1 MARKK
6 NDDPKQR
13 LANERFSELLRQVV
27 NEHDT
32 LKAAILL
39 GVAAEATVRNW
50 LQKVPPTKK
59 NRDHAM
65 QRLNLDPRLLED
77 DERQWTEFLGNLK
90 NGRVNLPS
98 VIDRPEWLYYSEHIN
113 AAEKYTNAAQ
123 IIIITKHALNDTQLG
138 LVHDTVAGNLKRGI
152 SYTFVIPE
160 FCSNKARLITQVAF
174 LRQNLKSASD
184 EVASVDIMLVKTD
197 TATEADWQW
206 IDEVMLFLRRRLPPH
221 EIAQHLEI
229 ERSWEQLY
237 AANDR
242 LNDSRKSIGN
252 ENIWAMLPFQ
262 KQEFYV
268 GLLQRWAA
276 TAQWI

>member
-6 NDDPKQR
+6 DDDPKQR
-13 LANERFSELLRQVV
+13 LANQRFGELLRQVV
-27 NEHDT
+27 NAHDT

-39 GVAAEATVRNW
+39 GVAEATVRNW
-50 LQKVPPTKK
+50 LNGVPPSKR
-59 NRDHAM
+59 NRDDAL
-65 QRLNLDPRLLED
+65 QRLHLEPRLLEA
-77 DERQWTEFLGNLK
+77 DECQWTEFLGNLK

-98 VIDRPEWLYYSEHIN
+98 VIERPEWLYYSEHIN
-113 AAEKYTNAAQ
+113 AAEKHTDAAQ
-123 IIIITKHALNDTQLG
+123 IVIITKHAFNDTQLG
-138 LVHDTVAGNLKRGI
+138 LVYDTVTGNIKRGI
-152 SYTFVIPE
+152 SYTFVISE
-160 FCSNKARLITQVAF
+160 FCSNKARLITHVAF
-174 LRQNLKSASD
+174 LRQTLRSATD
-184 EVASVDIMLVKTD
+184 EIASVDIMLVKPD
-197 TATEADWQW
+197 TATGADWQW
-206 IDEVMLFLRRRLPPH
+206 IDEVMLFLRSKLPPH

-229 ERSWEQLY
+229 QRSWEQLY

-242 LNDSRKSIGN
+242 FNDSRKSIGD